1 MFSKVLVSSVQ
12 STAHHQLSCIQHCQI
27 LYPVKKIFFFQFF
40 FSLISNL
47 FRKQPQN
54 LIFAS
59 SAQTLK
65 CIVVHMQKI
74 SFSWCNKI
82 TMVKILKNS
91 VRIIIY
97 KIFFEI
103 SSFLSCLTK
112 KFRGNIENVHI
123 YFCKY
128 QIFLWQYFFRS
139 DFQLSIVMCMKCEK
153 CFPMLKQ
160 HLVNVLEVYEASN
173 YF

>member
-1 MFSKVLVSSVQ
+1 MFSKVLVSSVK

-27 LYPVKKIFFFQFF
+27 LNPVKKIFFFRFF

-59 SAQTLK
+59 SADFKMYCSPHAKDLFFLVQQN
-65 CIVVHMQKI
+65 HNGQ
-74 SFSWCNKI
+74 
-82 TMVKILKNS
+82 ILKNS

-112 KFRGNIENVHI
+112 KFRANIENVHI